1 MSPFPQLLSDEE
13 FAHVL
18 EQRGQAERHRIR
30 DNGRNA
36 SAVDAITEPSDGLPE
51 STIEQRFMHVAKKL
65 AAMWPSEACRM
76 YLHSLIVSQ
85 RDARLGFPPS
95 VLEDLLMLSEIND
108 RLMRGPGTGRGH

>member
-1 MSPFPQLLSDEE
+1 
-13 FAHVL
+13 
-18 EQRGQAERHRIR
+18 
-30 DNGRNA
+30 
-36 SAVDAITEPSDGLPE
+36 
-51 STIEQRFMHVAKKL
+51 
-65 AAMWPSEACRM
+65 M